1 MFSRGAL
8 SIKIEPFLVLFRDKG
23 TNGDDKG
30 QNKEITSTS
39 CASPLCYFY
48 VCINYVNKILL
59 KLKIKILAVCLFD
72 RVKTRALVSCVNLN
86 ESSFTIK

>member
-8 SIKIEPFLVLFRDKG
+8 AIKIEPFLVLFRDKG

-59 KLKIKILAVCLFD
+59 KLKILAVCHFD
-72 RVKTRALVSCVNLN
+72 RVKTCALVSCVNLN